1 MPSGSEPVVGKVVKG
16 PVRAV
21 APTEGFSALM
31 QVVEMAQRGFV
42 VYHEESS
49 KRRRLD
55 AYQETEVKRIKEAS
69 DRLRQYFDLAFA
81 ERRAVYE
88 EMFTRLD
95 RALDSENNEA
105 LHSVVLGIV
114 DLAKTSPLANM
125 GDLAQVRA
133 ALDDPDQVWDL

>member
-1 MPSGSEPVVGKVVKG
+1 MSSVSEPLVGKVVKG
-16 PVRAV
+16 P
-21 APTEGFSALM
+21 APAIEPSEGFSALM
-31 QVVEMAQRGFV
+31 QVVEMAQRGFI
-42 VYHEESS
+42 VYQEETS

-69 DRLRQYFDLAFA
+69 DRLREYFDLAFA

-88 EMFTRLD
+88 EMFARLD
-95 RALDSENNEA
+95 RALDQENNEA
-105 LHSVVLGIV
+105 LHSIVLGLV

-133 ALDDPDQVWDL
+133 ALDDPNQVWDL